1 MTLCRAGWTLVAVA
15 CGCLHLAS
23 APARAQRPDADS
35 RSQLEAAAQTLAEG
49 DAGAALAAVDQV
61 LGAIPDNVSALVLR
75 SKIRTVRQEYPEA
88 LADLERALKLAPEQP
103 LLYDLRGD
111 ARFRT
116 GDFSGALADFDE
128 YLARRPQAGPAHWR
142 RGIVCYYA
150 GKFAEGRDQFA
161 AYQTVDDA
169 DVENAVWHYLC
180 NARVVGREQARA
192 EIPKVRPDRR
202 VPLMTVLELF
212 HGRATVDDV
221 DRACEGLDLSPEE
234 KASRRFFANLYVG
247 LFLESEG
254 RKNAALARLT
264 AAADP
269 ALADPKQGGGGYMWE
284 VARVHAAE
292 LRKAQAKAQ

>member
-1 MTLCRAGWTLVAVA
+1 MLLVR
-15 CGCLHLAS
+15 LAS
-23 APARAQRPDADS
+23 AVEVSETDVRKRLEQASASLAAGDPDAALRLAD
-35 RSQLEAAAQTLAEG
+35 QAVQAANDDL
-49 DAGAALAAVDQV
+49 
-61 LGAIPDNVSALVLR
+61 SALVLR
-75 SKIRTVRQEYPEA
+75 SKIRTVRQEYAEA
-88 LADLERALKLAPEQP
+88 LADLEHAVRIAPEQCA
-103 LLYDLRGD
+103 LYDLRGD

-116 GDFSGALADFDE
+116 NDFPGALADFDE
-128 YLARRPQAGPAHWR
+128 YLRRRPQAGPAHWR
-142 RGIVCYYA
+142 RGITCYYA

-180 NARVVGREQARA
+180 NAQVVGREQARA

-202 VPLMTVLELF
+202 VPLMTVLDLF
-212 HGRATVDDV
+212 HGRATAEDV
-221 DRACEGLDLSPEE
+221 DRACEGVDLTPEE

-247 LFLESEG
+247 LYLASAGQQE
-254 RKNAALARLT
+254 AALARLT

-292 LRKAQAKAQ
+292 LRKVQRKAK